1 MTAFFD
7 AWKVE
12 FEFGM
17 VWTIV
22 QKMNFEQRS
31 NFCCKLGKTAA
42 ETNQIMQIIYD
53 DERSPRPTIY
63 EWFKSFKESR
73 EDIT

>member
-1 MTAFFD
+1 
-7 AWKVE
+7 
-12 FEFGM
+12 
-17 VWTIV
+17 
-22 QKMNFEQRS
+22 MNFEQRS